1 MPDRRDNR
9 PIMAEQLIQQTRFA
23 CVWPPDDRRA
33 NAAPEQLPF
42 VRGSKQLI
50 HELNSALQLR
60 NELLFVSGEMSSS
73 GKSIYASTCANGII
87 ISSRSRLIR

>member
-1 MPDRRDNR
+1 
-9 PIMAEQLIQQTRFA
+9 MAEQLIQQTRFA

-60 NELLFVSGEMSSS
+60 NELLLRVGRNVFVR
-73 GKSIYASTCANGII
+73 KIN
-87 ISSRSRLIR
+87 IRFDMR